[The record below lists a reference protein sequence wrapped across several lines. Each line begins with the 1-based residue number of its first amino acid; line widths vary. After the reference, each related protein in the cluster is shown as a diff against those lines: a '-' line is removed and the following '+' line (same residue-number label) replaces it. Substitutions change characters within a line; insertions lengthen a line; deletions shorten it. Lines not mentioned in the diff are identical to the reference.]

1 LIEGDDE
8 LAESLQ
14 ADVTDVA
21 QRGIHNGGIGK
32 FVATSFNHV
41 TDG

>member
-1 LIEGDDE
+1 LVEGDDE

-21 QRGIHNGGIGK
+21 QRGIDDGGVGK
-32 FVATSFNHV
+32 FVAT
-41 TDG
+41 